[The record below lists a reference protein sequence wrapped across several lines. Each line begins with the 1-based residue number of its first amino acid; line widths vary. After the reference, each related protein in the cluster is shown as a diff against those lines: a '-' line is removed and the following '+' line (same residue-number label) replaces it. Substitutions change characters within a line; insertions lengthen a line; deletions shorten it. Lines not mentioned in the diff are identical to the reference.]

1 MDTKLENPKT
11 PAQPAALPKRNN
23 RKQAIVG
30 VLLVAGLAVYV
41 LNDKLPLSPG
51 ARETAVKVERV
62 NSEAVLTVE
71 LTRVEP
77 RDFERKLLVS
87 GTVWA
92 WDPVQVGSEV
102 NGLKVQSVLVD
113 DGAQVKRGQ
122 LLAKLNSSII
132 EAQLAKKKANQ
143 MGAKASLL
151 KAIQPYRAED
161 LTSLRYAYS
170 QAQANIA
177 QEEANLARA
186 QANYSEAAENAKR
199 YTGLVSQG
207 AVSAEDADNRST
219 QAKVYLA
226 EVQNCEHKVRAIKL
240 AAQQANDRLTMGVS
254 GGRRE
259 DIEISKSQLAEI
271 AANIA
276 ELNSQLAQTAIVAP
290 CDGLVLKRSVH
301 IGDISST
308 SKVMFDLVRDGRLE
322 LRANLPEADIGLVKA
337 GQTVRIG
344 NVDARVREIS
354 PMIDQDTRL
363 GMVRIDLPL
372 NTHLRPGNFVKGE
385 IGLGKAKVNAV
396 GSSSVVYKDNRAI
409 AYTIDGSGKKVRMH
423 FIEVG
428 GRDGD
433 FIEVLSGL
441 KAGDQV
447 VAKGAGFI
455 KDGDVVNVL
464 GANPSPVQAH

>member
-1 MDTKLENPKT
+1 MDAKLKNQIT
-11 PAQPAALPKRNN
+11 PAKPPALPKSKN
-23 RKQAIVG
+23 RKQLIVG
-30 VLLVAGLAVYV
+30 LVLVLGLAAYV
-41 LNDKLPLSPG
+41 LKDKLPLNPG
-51 ARETAVKVERV
+51 AREAVTKVERA
-62 NSEAVLTVE
+62 NSQAVLTVE
-71 LTRVEP
+71 LTNVEE

-113 DGAQVKRGQ
+113 DGAHVKRGQ

-132 EAQLAKKKANQ
+132 EAQLAKKRANLL
-143 MGAKASLL
+143 GAQASLI

-161 LTSLRYAYS
+161 LTSLRYGYH

-186 QANYSEAAENAKR
+186 QANYAEAAENAKR
-199 YTGLVSQG
+199 YAGLASQG
-207 AVSAEDADNRST
+207 AVSAEDADNLTT
-219 QAKVYLA
+219 QAKVFLA
-226 EVQNCEHKVRAIKL
+226 EVHNCGQKVKAIKF

-254 GGRRE
+254 GVRRE

-276 ELNSQLAQTAIVAP
+276 ELQSLLAQTSIEAP

-322 LRANLPEADIGLVKA
+322 LRANLPEADIGLVKP
-337 GQTVRIG
+337 GQIVRIG

-385 IGLGKAKVNAV
+385 IGLGKVKVNSV

-409 AYTIDGSGKKVRMH
+409 AYTLDSASKKVQMH
-423 FIEVG
+423 LIEVG

-433 FIEVLSGL
+433 YIEVLSGL
-441 KAGDQV
+441 KTGDQV
-447 VAKGAGFI
+447 IAKGAGFI
-455 KDGDVVNVL
+455 KDGDIVNVL
-464 GANPSPVQAH
+464 NSVPSKVQAN

>member
-1 MDTKLENPKT
+1 MDTKLENQTSPT
-11 PAQPAALPKRNN
+11 LRAQAKGKNHT
-23 RKQAIVG
+23 QTIVG
-30 VLLVAGLAVYV
+30 VVLVLGLAGYV
-41 LNDKLPLSPG
+41 LKDKLPLSPA
-51 ARETAVKVERV
+51 AREAAVKVERA
-62 NSEAVLTVE
+62 NSAAVLTVE
-71 LTRVEP
+71 LNTVQA

-113 DGAQVKRGQ
+113 DGDHVKRGQ

-132 EAQLAKKKANQ
+132 EAQLAKKKANLL
-143 MGAKASLL
+143 GAKASLL

-161 LTSLRYAYS
+161 LTSLRYAYHQS
-170 QAQANIA
+170 QANIA
-177 QEEANLARA
+177 QEEANLVRA

-199 YTGLVSQG
+199 YTGLANQG

-219 QAKVYLA
+219 QAKVFPA
-226 EVQNCEHKVRAIKL
+226 EVQNCEQKVKAIKL
-240 AAQQANDRLTMGVS
+240 AAQQANDRLTMGIS

-276 ELNSQLAQTAIVAP
+276 ELDSQLVQTSIQAP

-308 SKVMFDLVRDGRLE
+308 NKVMFDLVRDCRLE
-322 LRANLPEADIGLVKA
+322 LRANLPEADIGVVKP
-337 GQTVRIG
+337 GQVVRIG
-344 NVDARVREIS
+344 DVDAHVREIS

-363 GMVRIDLPL
+363 GMVRVDLPL
-372 NTHLRPGNFVKGE
+372 KTHLRPGNFVKGE
-385 IGLGKAKVNAV
+385 IGLGKAKVSAI

-409 AYTIDGSGKKVRMH
+409 AYTVDQSGTNNKVRMH

-433 FIEVLSGL
+433 YIEVLSGL
-441 KAGDQV
+441 QVGDKV

-455 KDGDVVNVL
+455 KDGDVVNVIT
-464 GANPSPVQAH
+464 AAK